1 MSRRWVID
9 LLGFLISARGKIQF
23 HHLRSLEDIIYH
35 LWISGVDQH
44 EWVRRVQAALFLLE
58 GGFNM
63 HPREIARIYY
73 DTVRE
78 LTPIQME
85 VYGLAGEVWS
95 SNDAKE
101 PDRRFGPLLGL
112 YSCLYERFYPLLT
125 APFIAA
131 DALLRTKTKLQELI
145 SGEGRVRP
153 SIVEKLEV
161 DRGYPRGL
169 LTAGLERHLRNSI
182 AHGRYK
188 VLSREL
194 IQMEDR
200 DPRSGRITW
209 GPHVFDYY
217 ELRERVFQF
226 QFTCEGL
233 LTALI
238 MFDVNNHQVIRERGF
253 VTPRQLRRR
262 LDIAEVILQ
271 GFAEAHGF
279 HCEEVTEP
287 DFNTLKIKVRISGER
302 REHPEE
308 ILVGGS
314 GWARRYTLEV
324 RTEESPIR
332 NQAYGLL
339 QTTLDIHDSYGLVIL
354 EVLNTDGSFAGKVV
368 ADWPARQQIF
378 ERKKPIE
385 EVRSLLTE
393 DTLPDE
399 AMPVVIRGI
408 PRPA

>member
-1 MSRRWVID
+1 MAVSRFPMSRRWVID

-287 DFNTLKIKVRISGER
+287 DFLS
-302 REHPEE
+302 
-308 ILVGGS
+308 L
-314 GWARRYTLEV
+314 
-324 RTEESPIR
+324 
-332 NQAYGLL
+332 
-339 QTTLDIHDSYGLVIL
+339 IHI
-354 EVLNTDGSFAGKVV
+354 
-368 ADWPARQQIF
+368 
-378 ERKKPIE
+378 
-385 EVRSLLTE
+385 
-393 DTLPDE
+393 
-399 AMPVVIRGI
+399 
-408 PRPA
+408 